1 MLSLEDRRRIEAEE
15 QYRAEVRARLGPVQ
29 TTSFINKL
37 AKLIVVIVVGWF
49 VLALAIGVWAL
60 LLSGPAKS
68 QQRQLYDAAG
78 RNAGRIVTD
87 SAGNQTLHG
96 ADGRAVVRTSP
107 DSSGSVYNATT
118 GRRIDQNSAIE
129 TQKRKMPNTLKARGP
144 ADPAPH
150 RAFGGTRRQP

>member
-60 LLSGPAKS
+60 LLSAT
-68 QQRQLYDAAG
+68 LAASSPTA
-78 RNAGRIVTD
+78 RAIRRSTE
-87 SAGNQTLHG
+87 QTGEPLCE
-96 ADGRAVVRTSP
+96 RRRT
-107 DSSGSVYNATT
+107 A
-118 GRRIDQNSAIE
+118 
-129 TQKRKMPNTLKARGP
+129 
-144 ADPAPH
+144 PAPCTMRL
-150 RAFGGTRRQP
+150 RAAASTRIQQ